1 MSSQIFLAIDI
12 GISGAMARLDGEKRL
27 LRVDDLP
34 VLADGPASRRTIN
47 GPLLAQL
54 VFESHASCAFVEMV
68 GPRPGECAVGAFA
81 FGRSRGIVEGVLA
94 AEGVPV
100 TWITPTAWKRIVGI
114 PPGQDGAK
122 DRARS
127 EAIRRWPDKA
137 AWFALKK
144 WDGRA
149 EAALIAVAGLRR
161 EVGRG

>member
-34 VLADGPASRRTIN
+34 VLADGRTIN

-54 VFESHASCAFVEMV
+54 VFESAFVEMV

-100 TWITPTAWKRIVGI
+100 TWITPKRIVGI
-114 PPGQDGAK
+114 PSGKDGAK
-122 DRARS
+122 DAARS
-127 EAIRRWPDKA
+127 KAIAIWPREAAGFSRVKDH
-137 AWFALKK
+137 
-144 WDGRA
+144 GRA
-149 EAALIAVAGLRR
+149 EACLIGVAALLR
-161 EVGRG
+161 EAL

>member
-1 MSSQIFLAIDI
+1 MSSHIFLAIDI

-114 PPGQDGAK
+114 PSGKDGAK
-122 DRARS
+122 DATRSKAIAIWPREAAGFARVK
-127 EAIRRWPDKA
+127 DH
-137 AWFALKK
+137 
-144 WDGRA
+144 GRA
-149 EAALIAVAGLRR
+149 EACLIGVAALLR
-161 EVGRG
+161 EAL

>member
-54 VFESHASCAFVEMV
+54 VFESAFVEMV

-100 TWITPTAWKRIVGI
+100 TWITPKRIVGI
-114 PPGQDGAK
+114 PSGKDGAK
-122 DRARS
+122 DAARS
-127 EAIRRWPDKA
+127 KAIAIWPREAA
-137 AWFALKK
+137 GFARVK
-144 WDGRA
+144 DHGRA
-149 EAALIAVAGLRR
+149 EACLIGVAALLR
-161 EVGRG
+161 EAL